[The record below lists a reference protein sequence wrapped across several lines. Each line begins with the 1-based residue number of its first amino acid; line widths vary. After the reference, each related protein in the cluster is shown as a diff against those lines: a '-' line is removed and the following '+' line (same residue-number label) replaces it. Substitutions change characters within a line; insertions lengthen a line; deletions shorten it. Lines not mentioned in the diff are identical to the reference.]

1 FRFRGRSRTARAD
14 GPAGSGR
21 RLVAARRDA
30 ETAHEP
36 AGEVALVGEPGQGG
50 GLGGGVPEVVGLP
63 YRDGSG
69 NEYLPMIRRP
79 VPVYTEELFKTSDDE
94 DNRAAVAAVPADE
107 LRLAGICVSG
117 PRNAVDKALKGL
129 PLHP

>member
-1 FRFRGRSRTARAD
+1 M
-14 GPAGSGR
+14 
-21 RLVAARRDA
+21 
-30 ETAHEP
+30 
-36 AGEVALVGEPGQGG
+36 ALVGEPGQGG

-79 VPVYTEELFKTSDDE
+79 VLVYAAARDGPARACERARARGLAVAVYTEELFKTSDDE